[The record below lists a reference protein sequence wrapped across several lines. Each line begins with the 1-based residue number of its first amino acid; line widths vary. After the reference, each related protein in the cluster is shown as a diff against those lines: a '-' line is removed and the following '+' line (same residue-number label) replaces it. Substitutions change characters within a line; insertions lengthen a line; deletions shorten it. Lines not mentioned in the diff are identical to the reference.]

1 MVNNGDLIKK
11 EHVALFI
18 RKLSGNAWTQ
28 IERSTDNT
36 ITANPETKTYDFIVD
51 KNPTDVLDK
60 YKYSLSQPV
69 STYKGAGDYEFFFDL
84 FYNQKVGKDAD
95 GEILVVFLG
104 EGESEFKALLSKC
117 MIQID
122 NYNPVEGVITA
133 SISFSGT
140 AEQGLVTVDNG
151 TPLFVGDSTKQVA
164 QYLQVGDGVNG
175 ATVEIGGVKK
185 ITKTVKIDNVDT
197 VGVAVFPLQIGETYA
212 VTAYDGNDFGALQL
226 TVSNGGLETITIA

>member
-1 MVNNGDLIKK
+1 MVNTGDLIKK

-18 RKLSGNAWTQ
+18 RKLGGTAWTQ

-133 SISFSGT
+133 SISFAGT
-140 AEQGLVTVDNG
+140 AEQGQVIVQNG
-151 TPLFVGDSTKQVA
+151 SPIFTGNSTKEVA
-164 QYLQVGDGVNG
+164 QYLKVGTGVNG

-185 ITKTVKIDNVDT
+185 VTKTVKIDGNDT
-197 VGVAVFPLQIGETYA
+197 PGVAVFPLQIGETYA
-212 VTAYDGNDFGALQL
+212 VVAYDDSGFGALQL
-226 TVSNGGLETITIA
+226 TVTNGGIETINIA